1 MAVCTAASAQ
11 TYELRTPMKTL
22 LVQGSPAPSTGS
34 STPTAP
40 TTPAL
45 PAPVYSA
52 QLTTSSLDFGSVAV
66 GQPGVQSFGVLNTGN
81 QPLNLGAITASDA
94 AFSAVTS
101 CAAPLAPG
109 DQCPVQVTFRPTAG
123 QAYSGTVSINAN
135 VSNSPLVVTLA
146 GTGLQAVGVLS
157 ANTSSDFGQVTVGQS
172 ASRTFTLTNNGNA
185 AATNVVAS
193 VAGSNGL
200 ALTNNTCG
208 TSSAPTTV
216 QAGGTCT
223 MTVTYTPAVA
233 ETLSRASLS
242 VASSAVSSPNT
253 LNLTGSSA
261 MPSDANW
268 ANVSLLMHMES
279 LTDSSSLHRTVTA
292 TTGAAITSTAQKFG
306 ANSLYLN
313 GAGYLTATN
322 STAYAFGTG
331 DFTVEFWLNSPI
343 AWTSQS
349 GSSGII
355 GMKTSDS
362 TNGWVIYRNTTQ
374 PNKLAIRITGTS
386 DCYSASAP
394 STGAWD
400 HWAVTRQ
407 GTTVR
412 WFKNGV
418 LDASCTNG
426 ANVSDTAPLYIGYAQ
441 TWGGYGKLYLD
452 DIRITKG
459 VARYVTGFTPPT
471 AAFPDQ

>member
-1 MAVCTAASAQ
+1 
-11 TYELRTPMKTL
+11 MKSL
-22 LVQGSPAPSTGS
+22 LVQGSPTPPTPIVPPAP
-34 STPTAP
+34 
-40 TTPAL
+40 PA

-52 QLTTSSLDFGSVAV
+52 QLSTSGLDFGSVVV
-66 GQPGVQSFGVLNTGN
+66 GQSGVQSFGVLNTGN
-81 QPLNLGAITASDA
+81 QPLNLGALTVSDA
-94 AFSAVTS
+94 AFAAVTS
-101 CAAPLAPG
+101 CAATLAPG
-109 DQCPVQVTFRPTAG
+109 AQCPVQITFHPAAG
-123 QAYSGTVSINAN
+123 QGYSGTVNLNAN

-172 ASRTFTLTNNGNA
+172 ASRTFTLTNNGNT
-185 AATNVVAS
+185 AATSVVAS
-193 VAGSNGL
+193 VAGSTGL

-208 TSSAPTTV
+208 TSAVPATV

-223 MTVTYTPAVA
+223 MTVAYTPTVA
-233 ETLSRASLS
+233 ETLSQASLS

-253 LNLTGSSA
+253 LKLTGA
-261 MPSDANW
+261 GALPSDANW

-279 LTDSSSLHRTVTA
+279 LADSSSLHRTVTA
-292 TTGAAITSTAQKFG
+292 TAGAAITSTSQKFG
-306 ANSLYLN
+306 ANSAYLN
-313 GAGYLTATN
+313 GSGYLSASN
-322 STAYAFGTG
+322 SSAYSFGTG

-343 AWTSQS
+343 AWTSQG
-349 GSSGII
+349 GSSGLI
-355 GMKTSDS
+355 GMKTNDT

-374 PNKLAIRITGTS
+374 PNKLAIRLTGTT
-386 DCYSASAP
+386 DCFSTSAP

-412 WFKNGV
+412 WFKNGA

-426 ANVSDTAPLYIGYAQ
+426 SNISDTAPLYIGYSQ
-441 TWGGYGKLYLD
+441 TWGGYAKVYMD

-459 VARYVTGFTPPT
+459 VARYATSFTPPS